1 VAGPKLLAI
10 VVVKVVMVI
19 RMVMVDQEEV
29 EVVLLDMRLSSIMMA
44 QEHQLLMLVEV

>member
-1 VAGPKLLAI
+1 

-19 RMVMVDQEEV
+19 KMVMVDQEEV
-29 EVVLLDMRLSSIMMA
+29 EVVLLDMQLSFIMMA